1 MRISS
6 HSIVSMKKSLSLLAL
21 FSFLGVPLSVAFA
34 KLDIP
39 TGIDSIHPD
48 GKYAPPCSRGDFQ
61 IGDSCV
67 ERRFFGALRSDTSLR
82 RSQRMMTRPTT
93 HRTQQDG
100 VRTSYTHPTG
110 VRASQSNGFE
120 LLEPNSRQ
128 YRQSESEFEFNLR
141 MLRAR
146 QAQQGPAT
154 SRVDTTPEARATTRT
169 KQNNFWDP
177 TNMRVRR
184 GLRY

>member
-1 MRISS
+1 
-6 HSIVSMKKSLSLLAL
+6 MKKSLSLLAL

-82 RSQRMMTRPTT
+82 RSQRMMARPTT